1 MAACRPSLWISV
13 LLLLT
18 VVASRCEARTLRQKR
33 SLALKHVK
41 TWPNGVVPYIIKT
54 ASANSSESEDA
65 FSEVDRLLIRKA
77 MDTIEQE
84 TCVKFKQIE
93 EGSNKKKSPYVE
105 ISGRNDKHCY
115 ATLGMITEGKNEIIL
130 NSLCRT
136 VGQILHE
143 LAHTLGLLHEI
154 MRPDRNDYIVLH
166 EENIAKHYKQEF
178 DVQPALYTHLWDR
191 TFDFQSITLYD
202 PFSFT
207 MSSKPVW
214 EPRKHLKNTPLFPL
228 REKDLSF
235 EDTAAI
241 NRLYNCAVNCTQ
253 RKRKCNLNA
262 FLTARCRCETAES
275 YAYRR
280 CRDDRAYRGF
290 CSNAI
295 EKNKCYDNATVAIPF
310 CRKTC
315 GRCFRAG
322 IFGKSSPPMKRCV
335 DLEPR
340 QCPRLIKEGY
350 CYFDAWTKIHCQ
362 QSCGLCPPP
371 DVAKRQTYSLDARE
385 YLLAYQTGECYNRFD
400 DLKCMI
406 FAESGHCEKNPSFMT
421 SYCAL
426 SCGNCRK
433 ENSLDLSYLHIA
445 QTGCRNLI
453 DDERCNALARE
464 HKCRGITLKQC
475 MLSCGVCRD
484 GSPRPTTSRQPT
496 TTPAAKVRRQCK
508 DKSTMCP
515 WLVEHG
521 HCLTKPEQMEQLC
534 PLSCK
539 FCLEDCVDLDPAH
552 ICADVKKRGYCIYDP
567 SHASRCAKSCGLC
580 KTQQPDAS
588 SSKRGEDI
596 GDNEGTKS
604 EVIEKVDEPCTETDA
619 SKYSPAKVEES
630 TLKKKMHRK

>member
-1 MAACRPSLWISV
+1 MATCRSSLWMNV

-18 VVASRCEARTLRQKR
+18 VVTSRYVARTLRQKR

-41 TWPNGVVPYIIKT
+41 TWSNGVVPYVFKT
-54 ASANSSESEDA
+54 TSANSNGSEDA
-65 FSEVDRLLIRKA
+65 FSKVDRLLIRKA

-84 TCVKFKQIE
+84 TCVKFEQIK
-93 EGSNKKKSPYVE
+93 EGTSKERSPYVE

-136 VGQILHE
+136 
-143 LAHTLGLLHEI
+143 
-154 MRPDRNDYIVLH
+154 
-166 EENIAKHYKQEF
+166 
-178 DVQPALYTHLWDR
+178 
-191 TFDFQSITLYD
+191 
-202 PFSFT
+202 SFT
-207 MSSKPVW
+207 MSSNPVW
-214 EPRKHLKNTPLFPL
+214 EPRKHLKSTPLFPL

-235 EDTAAI
+235 EDAVAI
-241 NRLYNCAVNCTQ
+241 NRLYNCAANCTQ
-253 RKRKCNLNA
+253 RKRKCNGNA
-262 FLTARCRCETAES
+262 FLTARCRCETAEW
-275 YAYRR
+275 
-280 CRDDRAYRGF
+280 
-290 CSNAI
+290 
-295 EKNKCYDNATVAIPF
+295 
-310 CRKTC
+310 
-315 GRCFRAG
+315 
-322 IFGKSSPPMKRCV
+322 CV
-335 DLEPR
+335 DLEPN

-362 QSCGLCPPP
+362 QSCGLCPPQ

-426 SCGNCRK
+426 SCGNCHK
-433 ENSLDLSYLHIA
+433 QNTSDLSYLRIL

-453 DDERCNALARE
+453 DDERCNALASE

-484 GSPRPTTSRQPT
+484 ESLKPTTLGGPA
-496 TTPAAKVRRQCK
+496 TTPAVKVRLVCK

-539 FCLEDCVDLDPAH
+539 FCLEDCVDLDPPH
-552 ICADVKKRGYCIYDP
+552 ICVDVKKRGYCIYDAR
-567 SHASRCAKSCGLC
+567 HASRCAKSCGLC
-580 KTQQPDAS
+580 KTQQPDKS
-588 SSKRGEDI
+588 SSKQGEDI
-596 GDNEGTKS
+596 GDNEGTQS
-604 EVIEKVDEPCTETDA
+604 GVIEKVGEPCTETDP
-619 SKYSPAKVEES
+619 SNYLPAKVKES
-630 TLKKKMHRK
+630 TIKKKMHRK

>member
-1 MAACRPSLWISV
+1 MATCRSSLWMNV

-18 VVASRCEARTLRQKR
+18 VVTSRYVARTLRQKR

-41 TWPNGVVPYIIKT
+41 TWSNGVVPYVFKT
-54 ASANSSESEDA
+54 TSANSNGSEDA
-65 FSEVDRLLIRKA
+65 FSKVDRLLIRKA

-84 TCVKFKQIE
+84 TCVKFEQIK
-93 EGSNKKKSPYVE
+93 EGTSKERSPYVE

-178 DVQPALYTHLWDR
+178 DIQPALYTHLWDR

-207 MSSKPVW
+207 MSSNPVW
-214 EPRKHLKNTPLFPL
+214 EPRKHLKSTPLFPL

-235 EDTAAI
+235 EDAVAI
-241 NRLYNCAVNCTQ
+241 NRLYNCAANCTQ
-253 RKRKCNLNA
+253 RKRKCNGNA
-262 FLTARCRCETAES
+262 FLTARCRCETAEW
-275 YAYRR
+275 
-280 CRDDRAYRGF
+280 
-290 CSNAI
+290 
-295 EKNKCYDNATVAIPF
+295 
-310 CRKTC
+310 
-315 GRCFRAG
+315 
-322 IFGKSSPPMKRCV
+322 CV
-335 DLEPR
+335 DLEPN

-362 QSCGLCPPP
+362 QSCGLCPPQ

-426 SCGNCRK
+426 SCGNCHK
-433 ENSLDLSYLHIA
+433 QNTSDLSYLRIL

-453 DDERCNALARE
+453 DDERCNALASE

-484 GSPRPTTSRQPT
+484 ESLKPTTLGGPA
-496 TTPAAKVRRQCK
+496 TTPAVKVRLVCK

-539 FCLEDCVDLDPAH
+539 FCLEDCVDLDPPH
-552 ICADVKKRGYCIYDP
+552 ICVDVKKRGYCIYDAR
-567 SHASRCAKSCGLC
+567 HASRCAKSCGLC
-580 KTQQPDAS
+580 KTQQPDKS
-588 SSKRGEDI
+588 SSKQGEDI
-596 GDNEGTKS
+596 GDNEGTQS
-604 EVIEKVDEPCTETDA
+604 GVIEKVGEPCTETDP
-619 SKYSPAKVEES
+619 SNYLPAKVKES
-630 TLKKKMHRK
+630 TIKKKMHRK